1 MFYQHTFL
9 FLLIGWAFIN
19 QPSLHTIIPNEA
31 IILNDTTLVDITTL
45 DKSIILDIRYATPN
59 NFTQK
64 VLYPCAKAYLRRPV
78 ALALV
83 AAQKKFK
90 AKGFSLKIYD
100 AYRPLAVQWK
110 LWEMYG
116 NPDYVADPRKGS
128 MHNRGAAVDVSLVD
142 KKGQELDMGTPF
154 DFFGEKAHTDYK
166 NLPQKV
172 RANRY
177 LLRSILKSVGF
188 SEIKT
193 EWWHYSYTLQNFTLS
208 DMPFECK

>member
-1 MFYQHTFL
+1 M
-9 FLLIGWAFIN
+9 A
-19 QPSLHTIIPNEA
+19 
-31 IILNDTTLVDITTL
+31 LNDTALIDITTL
-45 DKSIILDIRYATPN
+45 DKSIRLDIRYATPN

-64 VLYPCAKAYLRRPV
+64 VLYPCAKAYLRKPV

-128 MHNRGAAVDVSLVD
+128 MHNRGAAVDVTLVN

-166 NLPQKV
+166 NLPKKV
-172 RANRY
+172 LSNRY
-177 LLRSILKSVGF
+177 LLKSVLKSVGF

-193 EWWHYSYTLQNFTLS
+193 EWWHYSYTLQNFAIS